1 MARGQRS
8 GWRSTRR
15 RRISYGAC
23 WPEVFRIYLPSVLR
37 SSGSSP
43 APHSQV
49 QLISQLIYLTIHLS
63 TYLIIHLTTHLSHN
77 LSLNLS
83 HNSSHNSSYNRAL
96 LYISV
101 CLSVY
106 LFFFFNTVHLS
117 QLLCLLFYDCVSL
130 TLLAYLCYLLVE
142 PFFSTIFF
150 RVFVSH
156 KLLMVL
162 YICLLIFRTCLM
174 ISLTVVKILVVY
186 PRLMLWREGG
196 TPVRLSSLTSLT
208 LFITKSKPLRRVC
221 SHNLEEST
229 RTTRGPVCFRPKYVC
244 WR

>member
-49 QLISQLIYLTIHLS
+49 QLISQLIYLT
-63 TYLIIHLTTHLSHN
+63 THLSHN
-77 LSLNLS
+77 SSLNLS
-83 HNSSHNSSYNRAL
+83 HNSYHNSSYNRSL

-130 TLLAYLCYLLVE
+130 TLLAYIFYLLVE

-186 PRLMLWREGG
+186 PRLMLGREGG
-196 TPVRLSSLTSLT
+196 RLYDCQVWHHWHSLSQNQSHLDGCVPTIWRSLHGQQGAPFVFDPNT
-208 LFITKSKPLRRVC
+208 CVGD
-221 SHNLEEST
+221 N
-229 RTTRGPVCFRPKYVC
+229 RTHR
-244 WR
+244 

>member
-49 QLISQLIYLTIHLS
+49 QLISQLIS
-63 TYLIIHLTTHLSHN
+63 QLIYLTTHLSHN
-77 LSLNLS
+77 SSLNLS
-83 HNSSHNSSYNRAL
+83 HNSSHNSSYNRSL

-130 TLLAYLCYLLVE
+130 TLLAYLFYLLVE

-162 YICLLIFRTCLM
+162 YICLLIFRTSLM
-174 ISLTVVKILVVY
+174 ISLTVVKIFVVY
-186 PRLMLWREGG
+186 PRLMLGREGG
-196 TPVRLSSLTSLT
+196 GGCTTVKSDITDT
-208 LFITKSKPLRRVC
+208 LYHKIKAT
-221 SHNLEEST
+221 
-229 RTTRGPVCFRPKYVC
+229 
-244 WR
+244 

>member
-63 TYLIIHLTTHLSHN
+63 TYLIIHLTTHLTTD
-77 LSLNLS
+77 LCC
-83 HNSSHNSSYNRAL
+83 
-96 LYISV
+96 ISV

-130 TLLAYLCYLLVE
+130 TLLAYIFYLLVE

-150 RVFVSH
+150 RVFVSL

-162 YICLLIFRTCLM
+162 YICLLIFRTSLM

-196 TPVRLSSLTSLT
+196 RLYDCQVWHHWHSLSQNQSHLDGCVPTIWRSLHGQRGAPFVFDPNT
-208 LFITKSKPLRRVC
+208 CVGD
-221 SHNLEEST
+221 N
-229 RTTRGPVCFRPKYVC
+229 RTHR
-244 WR
+244 

>member
-63 TYLIIHLTTHLSHN
+63 TYLIIHLTTHLTTD
-77 LSLNLS
+77 LCC
-83 HNSSHNSSYNRAL
+83 
-96 LYISV
+96 ISV

-130 TLLAYLCYLLVE
+130 TLLAYLFYLLVE

-162 YICLLIFRTCLM
+162 YICLLIFRTSLM

-186 PRLMLWREGG
+186 PRLMLGREGG
-196 TPVRLSSLTSLT
+196 GRLYDCQVWQHWHSLSQNQSHLDGCVPTIWRSLHGQQGAPFVFDPNT
-208 LFITKSKPLRRVC
+208 CVGD
-221 SHNLEEST
+221 N
-229 RTTRGPVCFRPKYVC
+229 RTHR
-244 WR
+244 

>member
-8 GWRSTRR
+8 AWRSTRR

-63 TYLIIHLTTHLSHN
+63 TYLIIHLTTHLTAD
-77 LSLNLS
+77 LCC
-83 HNSSHNSSYNRAL
+83 
-96 LYISV
+96 ISV

-130 TLLAYLCYLLVE
+130 TLLAYIFYLLVE

-162 YICLLIFRTCLM
+162 YICLLIFRISLM

-186 PRLMLWREGG
+186 PRLMLGREGG
-196 TPVRLSSLTSLT
+196 RLYDCQVWHHWHSLSQNQSHLDGCVPTIWRSLHGQQGAPFVFDPNT
-208 LFITKSKPLRRVC
+208 CVGD
-221 SHNLEEST
+221 N
-229 RTTRGPVCFRPKYVC
+229 RTHR
-244 WR
+244 

>member
-1 MARGQRS
+1 MEGSDGAGS
-8 GWRSTRR
+8 EVGVEVNTEEEDKLWRVLTGSLQDLPPLSSKIVRIFTSSTFT
-15 RRISYGAC
+15 G
-23 WPEVFRIYLPSVLR
+23 
-37 SSGSSP
+37 
-43 APHSQV
+43 
-49 QLISQLIYLTIHLS
+49 T
-63 TYLIIHLTTHLSHN
+63 THLTTH
-77 LSLNLS
+77 LS
-83 HNSSHNSSYNRAL
+83 HNSSHNSSYNWSL

-130 TLLAYLCYLLVE
+130 TLLAYIFYLLVE

-162 YICLLIFRTCLM
+162 YICLLIFRTSLM

-186 PRLMLWREGG
+186 PRLMLGREGG
-196 TPVRLSSLTSLT
+196 DACTTVKSDITDT
-208 LFITKSKPLRRVC
+208 LYHKIKAT
-221 SHNLEEST
+221 
-229 RTTRGPVCFRPKYVC
+229 
-244 WR
+244 

>member
-1 MARGQRS
+1 MEGSDGAGS
-8 GWRSTRR
+8 EVGVEVNTEEEDKLWRVLTGSLQDLPPLSSKIVRIFTSSTFT
-15 RRISYGAC
+15 G
-23 WPEVFRIYLPSVLR
+23 
-37 SSGSSP
+37 
-43 APHSQV
+43 
-49 QLISQLIYLTIHLS
+49 T
-63 TYLIIHLTTHLSHN
+63 THLTTHLSHN
-77 LSLNLS
+77 SSLNLS
-83 HNSSHNSSYNRAL
+83 HNPSHNSSYNRSL

-130 TLLAYLCYLLVE
+130 TLLAYIFYLLVE

-174 ISLTVVKILVVY
+174 SYDFSDSCENFSCLPAFNVGKG
-186 PRLMLWREGG
+186 GG

-208 LFITKSKPLRRVC
+208 LFITKA
-221 SHNLEEST
+221 T
-229 RTTRGPVCFRPKYVC
+229 
-244 WR
+244 

>member
-63 TYLIIHLTTHLSHN
+63 TYLIIHLTTHLTTD
-77 LSLNLS
+77 LCC
-83 HNSSHNSSYNRAL
+83 
-96 LYISV
+96 ISV

-130 TLLAYLCYLLVE
+130 TLLAYLFYLLVE

-150 RVFVSH
+150 RVFVSL

-162 YICLLIFRTCLM
+162 YICLLIFRTSLM

-244 WR
+244 GR

>member
-63 TYLIIHLTTHLSHN
+63 TYLIIHLTTHLTTD
-77 LSLNLS
+77 LCC
-83 HNSSHNSSYNRAL
+83 
-96 LYISV
+96 IS
-101 CLSVY
+101 LSVY

-130 TLLAYLCYLLVE
+130 TLLAYIFYLLVE

-162 YICLLIFRTCLM
+162 YICLLIFRTSLM

-186 PRLMLWREGG
+186 PRLMLGREGG

-244 WR
+244 GR

>member
-49 QLISQLIYLTIHLS
+49 QLISQLIYLT
-63 TYLIIHLTTHLSHN
+63 THLSHN
-77 LSLNLS
+77 SSLNLS
-83 HNSSHNSSYNRAL
+83 HNSSHNSSYNRSL

-130 TLLAYLCYLLVE
+130 TLLAYIFYLLVE

-162 YICLLIFRTCLM
+162 YICLLIFRTSLM

-186 PRLMLWREGG
+186 PRLMLGREGG
-196 TPVRLSSLTSLT
+196 RLYDCQVWHHWHSLSQNQSHLDGCVPTIWRSLHGQQGAPFVFDPNT
-208 LFITKSKPLRRVC
+208 CVGD
-221 SHNLEEST
+221 N
-229 RTTRGPVCFRPKYVC
+229 RTHR
-244 WR
+244 

>member
-1 MARGQRS
+1 MEGSDGAGS
-8 GWRSTRR
+8 EVGVEVNTEEEDKLWRVLTGSLQDLPPLSSKIVRIFTSSTFT
-15 RRISYGAC
+15 G
-23 WPEVFRIYLPSVLR
+23 
-37 SSGSSP
+37 
-43 APHSQV
+43 
-49 QLISQLIYLTIHLS
+49 T
-63 TYLIIHLTTHLSHN
+63 THLTTHLSHN
-77 LSLNLS
+77 SSLILS
-83 HNSSHNSSYNRAL
+83 HNSSHNSSYNRSL

-130 TLLAYLCYLLVE
+130 TLLAYIFYLLVE

-186 PRLMLWREGG
+186 PRLMLGREGG
-196 TPVRLSSLTSLT
+196 DACTTVKSDITDT
-208 LFITKSKPLRRVC
+208 LYHKIKAT
-221 SHNLEEST
+221 
-229 RTTRGPVCFRPKYVC
+229 
-244 WR
+244 

>member
-1 MARGQRS
+1 MEGSDGAGS
-8 GWRSTRR
+8 EVGVEVNTEEEDKLWRVLTGSLQDLPPLSSKIVRIFTSSTFT
-15 RRISYGAC
+15 G
-23 WPEVFRIYLPSVLR
+23 
-37 SSGSSP
+37 
-43 APHSQV
+43 
-49 QLISQLIYLTIHLS
+49 T
-63 TYLIIHLTTHLSHN
+63 THLTTHLSHN
-77 LSLNLS
+77 SSLNLS
-83 HNSSHNSSYNRAL
+83 HNSSHNSSYNRSL

-101 CLSVY
+101 CLSIY

-117 QLLCLLFYDCVSL
+117 QLLCLLFNDCVSL
-130 TLLAYLCYLLVE
+130 TLLAYIFYLLVE

-162 YICLLIFRTCLM
+162 YICLLIFRISLM

-186 PRLMLWREGG
+186 PRIMLGREGGG

-221 SHNLEEST
+221 SHNLEEFT

-244 WR
+244 GR

>member
-63 TYLIIHLTTHLSHN
+63 TYLIIHLTTHLTTN
-77 LSLNLS
+77 LCC
-83 HNSSHNSSYNRAL
+83 
-96 LYISV
+96 ISV

-130 TLLAYLCYLLVE
+130 TLLAYIFYLLVE

-162 YICLLIFRTCLM
+162 YICLLIFRTSLM

-186 PRLMLWREGG
+186 PRLMLGREGG
-196 TPVRLSSLTSLT
+196 RLYDCQVWHHWHSLSQNQSHLDGCVPTIWRSLHGQQGAPFVFDPNT
-208 LFITKSKPLRRVC
+208 CVGD
-221 SHNLEEST
+221 N
-229 RTTRGPVCFRPKYVC
+229 RTHR
-244 WR
+244 

>member
-63 TYLIIHLTTHLSHN
+63 TYLIIHLTTHLTTD
-77 LSLNLS
+77 LCC
-83 HNSSHNSSYNRAL
+83 
-96 LYISV
+96 ISV

-130 TLLAYLCYLLVE
+130 TLLAYLFYLLVE

-156 KLLMVL
+156 KFLMVL

-174 ISLTVVKILVVY
+174 ISLTVVKIFVVY
-186 PRLMLWREGG
+186 PRLMLGREGG
-196 TPVRLSSLTSLT
+196 GDACTTVKSDNTDT
-208 LFITKSKPLRRVC
+208 LYHKIKAT
-221 SHNLEEST
+221 
-229 RTTRGPVCFRPKYVC
+229 
-244 WR
+244 

>member
-1 MARGQRS
+1 MEGSDGAGS
-8 GWRSTRR
+8 EVGVEVNTEEEDKLWRVLTGSLQDLPPLSSKIVRIFTSSTFT
-15 RRISYGAC
+15 G
-23 WPEVFRIYLPSVLR
+23 
-37 SSGSSP
+37 
-43 APHSQV
+43 
-49 QLISQLIYLTIHLS
+49 T
-63 TYLIIHLTTHLSHN
+63 THLTTHLSHN
-77 LSLNLS
+77 SSLNLS
-83 HNSSHNSSYNRAL
+83 HNSSHNSSYNRSL

-130 TLLAYLCYLLVE
+130 TLLAYLFYLLVE

-162 YICLLIFRTCLM
+162 YICLLIFRTSLM
-174 ISLTVVKILVVY
+174 ISLTVVNIFVVY
-186 PRLMLWREGG
+186 PRLMLGREGGG

-244 WR
+244 GR

>member
-1 MARGQRS
+1 MEGSDGAGS
-8 GWRSTRR
+8 EVGVEVNTEEEDKLWRVLTGSLQDLPPLSSKIVRIFTSSTFT
-15 RRISYGAC
+15 G
-23 WPEVFRIYLPSVLR
+23 
-37 SSGSSP
+37 
-43 APHSQV
+43 
-49 QLISQLIYLTIHLS
+49 T
-63 TYLIIHLTTHLSHN
+63 THLTTHLSHN
-77 LSLNLS
+77 SSLNLS
-83 HNSSHNSSYNRAL
+83 HNSSHNSSYNRSL

-130 TLLAYLCYLLVE
+130 TLLAYIFYLLVE

-162 YICLLIFRTCLM
+162 YICLLM

-186 PRLMLWREGG
+186 PRLMLGREGG

-244 WR
+244 GR

>member
-1 MARGQRS
+1 MEGSDGAGS
-8 GWRSTRR
+8 EVGVEVNTEEEDKLWRVLTGSLQDLPPLSSKIVRIFTSSTFT
-15 RRISYGAC
+15 G
-23 WPEVFRIYLPSVLR
+23 
-37 SSGSSP
+37 
-43 APHSQV
+43 
-49 QLISQLIYLTIHLS
+49 T
-63 TYLIIHLTTHLSHN
+63 THLTTHLSHN
-77 LSLNLS
+77 SSLNLS
-83 HNSSHNSSYNRAL
+83 HNSSHNASYNRSL

-130 TLLAYLCYLLVE
+130 TLLAYLFYLLVE

-150 RVFVSH
+150 RIFVSH

-162 YICLLIFRTCLM
+162 YICLLIFRTSHDFSDSCENFSCLPAFN
-174 ISLTVVKILVVY
+174 VGKG
-186 PRLMLWREGG
+186 GG

-244 WR
+244 GR

>member
-63 TYLIIHLTTHLSHN
+63 TYLIIHLTTHLTTD
-77 LSLNLS
+77 LCC
-83 HNSSHNSSYNRAL
+83 
-96 LYISV
+96 IS
-101 CLSVY
+101 LSVY

-117 QLLCLLFYDCVSL
+117 QLLCLLFYDLVSL
-130 TLLAYLCYLLVE
+130 YLLFTCRTLLFYDIFSCICFTQIIDGFVYL
-142 PFFSTIFF
+142 PFNFSNISYDFSDSCENFSCLPAFNVGKGGGGDACTTVKSDITDTLY
-150 RVFVSH
+150 H
-156 KLLMVL
+156 K
-162 YICLLIFRTCLM
+162 IKAT
-174 ISLTVVKILVVY
+174 
-186 PRLMLWREGG
+186 
-196 TPVRLSSLTSLT
+196 
-208 LFITKSKPLRRVC
+208 
-221 SHNLEEST
+221 
-229 RTTRGPVCFRPKYVC
+229 
-244 WR
+244 

>member
-1 MARGQRS
+1 MEGSDGAGS
-8 GWRSTRR
+8 EVGVEVNTEEEDKLWRVLTGSLQDLPPLSSKIVRIFTSSTFT
-15 RRISYGAC
+15 G
-23 WPEVFRIYLPSVLR
+23 
-37 SSGSSP
+37 
-43 APHSQV
+43 
-49 QLISQLIYLTIHLS
+49 T
-63 TYLIIHLTTHLSHN
+63 THLTTHLSHN
-77 LSLNLS
+77 SSLNLS
-83 HNSSHNSSYNRAL
+83 HNSSHNSSYNRSL

-117 QLLCLLFYDCVSL
+117 QLLCLLFYDCVHVSL
-130 TLLAYLCYLLVE
+130 TLLAYLFYLLVE

-162 YICLLIFRTCLM
+162 YICLLIFRTSLM

-186 PRLMLWREGG
+186 PINVGKGGG
-196 TPVRLSSLTSLT
+196 TAVRLSCLTSLT

-244 WR
+244 GR

>member
-1 MARGQRS
+1 MEGSDGAGS
-8 GWRSTRR
+8 EVGVEVNTEEEDKLWRVLTGSLQDLPPLSSKIVRIFTSSTFTGTTHLTTHL
-15 RRISYGAC
+15 SHN
-23 WPEVFRIYLPSVLR
+23 
-37 SSGSSP
+37 SS
-43 APHSQV
+43 
-49 QLISQLIYLTIHLS
+49 LTS
-63 TYLIIHLTTHLSHN
+63 TYLIIHLTTHLTTD
-77 LSLNLS
+77 LCC
-83 HNSSHNSSYNRAL
+83 
-96 LYISV
+96 IS
-101 CLSVY
+101 LSVY

-130 TLLAYLCYLLVE
+130 TLLAYIFYLLVE

-162 YICLLIFRTCLM
+162 YICLLIFRTSLM

-186 PRLMLWREGG
+186 PRLMLGREGG

-208 LFITKSKPLRRVC
+208 LFITKSKPLRREC

-244 WR
+244 GR

>member
-63 TYLIIHLTTHLSHN
+63 TYLIIHLTTHLTTD
-77 LSLNLS
+77 LCC
-83 HNSSHNSSYNRAL
+83 
-96 LYISV
+96 IS
-101 CLSVY
+101 LSVY

-117 QLLCLLFYDCVSL
+117 QLLCLLFYDLVSL
-130 TLLAYLCYLLVE
+130 YLLFTCRTLLFYDIFSCICFTQIIDGFVYL
-142 PFFSTIFF
+142 PFNFSNISYDFSDSCENF
-150 RVFVSH
+150 S
-156 KLLMVL
+156 
-162 YICLLIFRTCLM
+162 CLPAFN
-174 ISLTVVKILVVY
+174 VGKG
-186 PRLMLWREGG
+186 GG

-244 WR
+244 GR

>member
-1 MARGQRS
+1 MEGSDGAGS
-8 GWRSTRR
+8 EVGVEVNTEEEDKLWRVLTGSLQDLPPLSSKIVRIFTSSTFT
-15 RRISYGAC
+15 GTT
-23 WPEVFRIYLPSVLR
+23 
-37 SSGSSP
+37 
-43 APHSQV
+43 H
-49 QLISQLIYLTIHLS
+49 LTTHF
-63 TYLIIHLTTHLSHN
+63 TTHLTTHLSHN
-77 LSLNLS
+77 SSLNLS
-83 HNSSHNSSYNRAL
+83 HNSSHNSSYNRSL

-101 CLSVY
+101 CQSVY

-130 TLLAYLCYLLVE
+130 TLLAYIFYLLVE

-186 PRLMLWREGG
+186 PRLMLGREGG
-196 TPVRLSSLTSLT
+196 RLYDCQ
-208 LFITKSKPLRRVC
+208 V
-221 SHNLEEST
+221 
-229 RTTRGPVCFRPKYVC
+229 
-244 WR
+244 

>member
-1 MARGQRS
+1 MEGSDGAGS
-8 GWRSTRR
+8 EVGVEVNTEEEDKLWRVLTGSLQDLPPLSSKIVRIFTSSTFT
-15 RRISYGAC
+15 G
-23 WPEVFRIYLPSVLR
+23 
-37 SSGSSP
+37 
-43 APHSQV
+43 
-49 QLISQLIYLTIHLS
+49 T
-63 TYLIIHLTTHLSHN
+63 THLTTHLSHN
-77 LSLNLS
+77 SSLNLS
-83 HNSSHNSSYNRAL
+83 HNSSHNSSYNRSL

-130 TLLAYLCYLLVE
+130 TLLAYIVYLLVE

-162 YICLLIFRTCLM
+162 YICLFSNMSYDFSDSCENFSCLPAFN
-174 ISLTVVKILVVY
+174 VGKG
-186 PRLMLWREGG
+186 GG

-244 WR
+244 GR

>member
-63 TYLIIHLTTHLSHN
+63 TYLIIHLTTHLTTD
-77 LSLNLS
+77 LCC
-83 HNSSHNSSYNRAL
+83 
-96 LYISV
+96 ISV

-106 LFFFFNTVHLS
+106 LFFFFNIVHLS

-130 TLLAYLCYLLVE
+130 TLLAYLFYLLVE

-186 PRLMLWREGG
+186 PRLMLGREGG
-196 TPVRLSSLTSLT
+196 RLYDCQVWHHWHSLSQNQ
-208 LFITKSKPLRRVC
+208 
-221 SHNLEEST
+221 SHLDGCVPT
-229 RTTRGPVCFRPKYVC
+229 IWRTRGPVCFRPKYVC
-244 WR
+244 GR

>member
-63 TYLIIHLTTHLSHN
+63 TYLIIHLTTHLTTD
-77 LSLNLS
+77 LCCISL
-83 HNSSHNSSYNRAL
+83 
-96 LYISV
+96 SV
-101 CLSVY
+101 CLSIY

-130 TLLAYLCYLLVE
+130 TLLAYIFYLLVE

-162 YICLLIFRTCLM
+162 YICLLIFRTSLI

-186 PRLMLWREGG
+186 PRLMLGREGG

-221 SHNLEEST
+221 SHNLEEFT

-244 WR
+244 GR

>member
-63 TYLIIHLTTHLSHN
+63 TYLIIHLTTHLTTD
-77 LSLNLS
+77 LCC
-83 HNSSHNSSYNRAL
+83 
-96 LYISV
+96 IS
-101 CLSVY
+101 LSVY

-117 QLLCLLFYDCVSL
+117 QLLCLLFYDLVSL
-130 TLLAYLCYLLVE
+130 YLLFTCRTLLFYDIFSCICFTQIIDGFVYL
-142 PFFSTIFF
+142 PFNFSNISYDFSDSCENF
-150 RVFVSH
+150 S
-156 KLLMVL
+156 
-162 YICLLIFRTCLM
+162 CLPAFN
-174 ISLTVVKILVVY
+174 VVKG
-186 PRLMLWREGG
+186 GG

-244 WR
+244 GR

>member
-63 TYLIIHLTTHLSHN
+63 TYLIIHLTTHLTTD
-77 LSLNLS
+77 LCC
-83 HNSSHNSSYNRAL
+83 
-96 LYISV
+96 IS
-101 CLSVY
+101 LSVY
-106 LFFFFNTVHLS
+106 LSISFFFNTVHLS

-130 TLLAYLCYLLVE
+130 TLLAYIFYLLVE

-162 YICLLIFRTCLM
+162 YICLLIFRTSLM
-174 ISLTVVKILVVY
+174 ISLTVVKILVDY
-186 PRLMLWREGG
+186 PRLMLGREGG
-196 TPVRLSSLTSLT
+196 RLYDCQVWHHWHSLSQNQSHLDGCVPTIWRSLHGQQGAPFVFDPNT
-208 LFITKSKPLRRVC
+208 CVGD
-221 SHNLEEST
+221 N
-229 RTTRGPVCFRPKYVC
+229 RTHR
-244 WR
+244 